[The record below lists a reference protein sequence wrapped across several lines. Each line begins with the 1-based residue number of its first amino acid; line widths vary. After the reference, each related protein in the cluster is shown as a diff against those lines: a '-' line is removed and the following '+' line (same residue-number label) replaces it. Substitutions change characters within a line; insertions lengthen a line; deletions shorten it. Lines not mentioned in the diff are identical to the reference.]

1 MPRIAAPPPPS
12 LPQATARANAVDMCL
27 TKFETAITNV
37 NHALDMVQRNDRAQ
51 VGAHADGLAALRE
64 LTAAFNRIRL
74 FPPFSDP
81 VDPQAETAVIR
92 RRVETKLVCG
102 YCDCVGHLAAACPK
116 LPH

>member
-1 MPRIAAPPPPS
+1 MSRIAPPPS
-12 LPQATARANAVDMCL
+12 LPQATARANAVDVCL

-51 VGAHADGLAALRE
+51 VGAHAEGLAALRE
-64 LTAAFNRIRL
+64 LMAAFNRIRL

-92 RRVETKLVCG
+92 RAAARCG
-102 YCDCVGHLAAACPK
+102 YCDMVGHLTAACPQ
-116 LPH
+116 LAH